1 MLKNYKWKLLI
12 SSVLI
17 LIPMLLGLVFWNQL
31 PAQFPTHFGVDGN
44 PDAWGGKLFV
54 VLFPLILLVLHWLCV
69 LITVKDPKNKDQT
82 KKAIGMTL
90 WIMPMLSFVVS
101 AIMYAVAFDIDLNV
115 SIVLHLFLG
124 VLFIVIGNY
133 LPKCKQNH
141 TLGIKLIWTLS
152 SEENWNATHRF
163 GGKVWVVCGFLTLA
177 ASLLPMGISLI
188 IAFATILMAV
198 LLPSLYSWRYYKKQA
213 AEGTV
218 PEKAAYP
225 TAKWSKTYRTVG
237 LAVTVLLLVFLVII
251 LFTGDIQVEFGDES
265 FTVNATYWEELTVP
279 YDAIEEVRLS
289 ENFTPGI
296 KVNGFNSA
304 RLNLGV
310 FENEAFG
317 RYTVYTYTG
326 CKQAIILNDGRNVLV
341 INGVD
346 EAATRAMYDILANK

>member
-101 AIMYAVAFDIDLNV
+101 AIMYAVAFDIDLNI

-133 LPKCKQNH
+133 LPKCKQNYTIGIKIPW
-141 TLGIKLIWTLS
+141 TLG
-152 SEENWNATHRF
+152 SENNWNKTHRLA
-163 GGKVWVVCGFLTLA
+163 GFLWVLGGVA
-177 ASLLPMGISLI
+177 MVVN
-188 IAFATILMAV
+188 AFIG
-198 LLPSLYSWRYYKKQA
+198 S
-213 AEGTV
+213 E
-218 PEKAAYP
+218 
-225 TAKWSKTYRTVG
+225 WSI
-237 LAVTVLLLVFLVII
+237 LVISVVMV
-251 LFTGDIQVEFGDES
+251 F
-265 FTVNATYWEELTVP
+265 VP
-279 YDAIEEVRLS
+279 M
-289 ENFTPGI
+289 
-296 KVNGFNSA
+296 
-304 RLNLGV
+304 
-310 FENEAFG
+310 
-317 RYTVYTYTG
+317 VYSYLYF
-326 CKQAIILNDGRNVLV
+326 KK
-341 INGVD
+341 
-346 EAATRAMYDILANK
+346 NK